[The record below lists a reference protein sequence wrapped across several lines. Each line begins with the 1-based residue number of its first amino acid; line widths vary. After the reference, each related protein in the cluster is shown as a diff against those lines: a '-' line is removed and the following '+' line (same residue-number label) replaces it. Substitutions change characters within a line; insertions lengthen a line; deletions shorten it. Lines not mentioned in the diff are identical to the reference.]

1 MLVDICIYPCVK
13 STCKS
18 AATQVANSIEAI
30 KNAGQS
36 VNTSHCAHFKDM
48 DWKEDPEF
56 IRETMI
62 PFSDQ
67 RSVDGH
73 RGNVAFRSY
82 GKQKIHPGYG
92 RRGHRTI

>member
-1 MLVDICIYPCVK
+1 MREIDVQI
-13 STCKS
+13 
-18 AATQVANSIEAI
+18 ATQVANSIEAI

-36 VNTSHCAHFKDM
+36 VNTFHCAHFKNM

-56 IRETMI
+56 IREMMI

-73 RGNVAFRSY
+73 RGNVAFRLY